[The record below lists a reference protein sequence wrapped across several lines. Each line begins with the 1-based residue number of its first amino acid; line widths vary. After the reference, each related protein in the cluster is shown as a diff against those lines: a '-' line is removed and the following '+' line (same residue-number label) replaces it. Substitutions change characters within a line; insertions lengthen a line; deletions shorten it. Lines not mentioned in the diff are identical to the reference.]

1 MAKKKKPPRIEGPP
15 QASLE
20 EINEVLLAKS
30 GKAKPTA
37 GAGASV
43 IKKTKKSA
51 SKSAPTSSAKKSV
64 DGAKLALELL
74 EASTTQLLR
83 RKGWFRDVR
92 LRRSADAYL
101 RSSKL
106 FQKAS
111 ARQLG
116 KSGTFDKPSPTELSA
131 FEEELCTH
139 LEGLRNKLGS
149 VPMNE
154 TREISLKSAG
164 PGQVI
169 GAKLKGLKQRA
180 AELEKK
186 PRSVI
191 KGAVRKKRRPLGS
204 KKSKEAGEDD

>member
-20 EINEVLLAKS
+20 ETNEVLLAK
-30 GKAKPTA
+30 GKAKPTP

-43 IKKTKKSA
+43 IKKTKKSD
-51 SKSAPTSSAKKSV
+51 SKSANTSSAKKSV

-92 LRRSADAYL
+92 LRRSADAYM

-191 KGAVRKKRRPLGS
+191 KGAVLKKRRPLGS